1 MDRPPAAGRARHAA
15 RSTFAMGMPL
25 KTTLLALCVPAML
38 QACGAGGRG
47 QAPQTSEMAME
58 QTGTAELKVAHFA
71 EGCFWCAEEIFQHVQ
86 GVKHVING
94 YAGGEEQ
101 DPTYE
106 QVSAGRTG
114 HAEAVE
120 VHYDPQEV
128 NFKTLVDV
136 FFASQDPTTPSR
148 QGPDAGPQY
157 RSIAFY
163 STPEEKAVIDAA
175 IKAVDASGQYD
186 RPVVT
191 EVTPFTKFWP
201 AEAYH
206 QDFAGRNPG
215 NPYIRNVSLPRL
227 ERFKQKMPEVLKK

>member
-1 MDRPPAAGRARHAA
+1 MRTP
-15 RSTFAMGMPL
+15 T
-25 KTTLLALCVPAML
+25 KTTLLALIAPTL
-38 QACGAGGRG
+38 LHACGAGGGR
-47 QAPQTSEMAME
+47 QAPALNEIAME
-58 QTGTAELKVAHFA
+58 QTSLEGLETAHFA
-71 EGCFWCAEEIFQHVQ
+71 EGCFWCAEEIFQHVK
-86 GVKHVING
+86 GVKRVING
-94 YAGGEEQ
+94 YAGGEEP

-106 QVSAGRTG
+106 QVGAGLTG

-120 VHYDPQEV
+120 VHYDPKEV
-128 NFKTLVDV
+128 DFKTLVDV

-163 STPEEKAVIDAA
+163 STPEEKAVIEQA
-175 IKAVDASGQYD
+175 IKAVDASGQYS

-191 EVTPFTKFWP
+191 EVSPFTKFWP
-201 AEAYH
+201 AEDYH
-206 QDFAGRNPG
+206 QNYAARNPG